1 LKFLGEVAYG
11 GRLKMNKNICINME
25 ETIKEEEKLL
35 AAKKGSDHQMVQNPN
50 GQYVDAHI
58 DGHSASQLSEIGR
71 GQVEVLLQLQVDSD
85 TLRVIENVDSENEV
99 LDRIQWG
106 KKKKKKKKISD
117 RTLY

>member
-1 LKFLGEVAYG
+1 VAYG
-11 GRLKMNKNICINME
+11 GRLKMNKNLYVDIE

-35 AAKKGSDHQMVQNPN
+35 EAKSGSDHKMVQNPN

-58 DGHSASQLSEIGR
+58 DGNSFSRLSEIGR

-99 LDRIQWG
+99 LDRIKWG
-106 KKKKKKKKISD
+106 KQKKKI
-117 RTLY
+117 